1 MKTIIGLGD
10 LLVSLTP
17 DNYFRLLQADHF
29 RVSYTGAEANVCVSL
44 SRFGLKTQLLTRV
57 PKSAIG
63 DCAIA
68 HLNRYGVGMDY
79 VARGGERIGVLYME
93 RGASQRPSQVIYDR
107 KHTAICEAKPEDFD
121 FEAIFAD
128 AGWMHF
134 TGITPALSEHTPA
147 LCMEACKQAKAHGM
161 IISCDLNYRKK
172 LWTPQQAGVVMK
184 KLLPFVDVLIA
195 NEEDVEK
202 ELGIK
207 AERSDVSG
215 GHLDVDGY
223 ISVAKQLHET
233 FGTPYIATTL
243 RESYSASENGWSA
256 MLYTDGK
263 AYVSKKYSIHL
274 VDRVG
279 GGDSFAAGLI
289 YSLMNSHEPQC
300 SLDFATSASCLKQT
314 IEMDFNL
321 STVAEVE
328 LLMKGDGSG
337 RVQR

>member
-1 MKTIIGLGD
+1 MKTMIGLGD

-44 SRFGLKTQLLTRV
+44 SRFRLKTQLLTRV
-57 PKSAIG
+57 PEGTMG

-68 HLNRYGVGMDY
+68 HLNRYGVGTDY

-121 FEAIFAD
+121 FDTVFAD

-147 LCMEACKQAKAHGM
+147 LCMEACKQARAYGM
-161 IISCDLNYRKK
+161 KISCDLNFRKK
-172 LWTPQQAGVVMK
+172 LWTQQRAKAVME

-202 ELGIK
+202 VLGIK

-215 GHLDVDGY
+215 GRLDVDGY

-233 FGTPYIATTL
+233 FGTPHIATTL
-243 RESYSASENGWSA
+243 RESYSASDNGWSA
-256 MLYTDGK
+256 MLYTGGK
-263 AYVSKKYSIHL
+263 AYVSKQYKVHL

-279 GGDSFAAGLI
+279 GGDSFSAGLI
-289 YSLMNSHEPQC
+289 YGLVSGYDPQRRWSLPRRPP
-300 SLDFATSASCLKQT
+300 A
-314 IEMDFNL
+314 
-321 STVAEVE
+321 
-328 LLMKGDGSG
+328 
-337 RVQR
+337 